1 MIISVARSPLRLL
14 TMALVAVPMIL
25 LALDMSVTYRF
36 FPRPAT
42 TEVVVGSDTDPDT
55 GSSIQLTEDVLTRD
69 GEAQRRREIAF
80 SLIMAA
86 GGVGMLGWA
95 AKDLLAPKRLIEA
108 DDDGILLDVTRR
120 GEAPV
125 RLLWEDVTEIR
136 SGAITDDAGTTP
148 ALVIRVEDPDLL
160 PERPYGA
167 VVEGDEIRLYSEE
180 WERSAQDVAA
190 TLSLRV
196 TRARGTGE
204 VPQA

>member
-1 MIISVARSPLRLL
+1 MIISVSRSPLRLL

-36 FPRPAT
+36 FPKPAT
-42 TEVVVGSDTDPDT
+42 TATDPET
-55 GSSIQLTEDVLTRD
+55 GASIELTEDVLTRD
-69 GEAQRRREIAF
+69 GEAQRRREVAF
-80 SLIMAA
+80 SLVLAV
-86 GGVGMLGWA
+86 GGIAMLGWA

-108 DDDGILLDVTRR
+108 DEDGILLDVTRR
-120 GEAPV
+120 GEPPV
-125 RLLWEDVTEIR
+125 RLLWEDVIDIR

-148 ALVIRVEDPDLL
+148 ALVIRVEDPELL

-167 VVEGDEIRLYSEE
+167 VVDANEIRLYSDE

-196 TRARGTGE
+196 TRERGTGE
-204 VPQA
+204 VPQT